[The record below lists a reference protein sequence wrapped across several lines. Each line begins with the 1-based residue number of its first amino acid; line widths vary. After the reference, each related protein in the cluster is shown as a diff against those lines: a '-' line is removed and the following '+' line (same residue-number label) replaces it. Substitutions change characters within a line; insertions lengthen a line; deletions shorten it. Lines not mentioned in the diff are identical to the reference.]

1 MSSEQEDQQQPGPS
15 GVSREEVLTLLGLNT
30 SDSEEEEEN
39 EPTLLC
45 HETLDESED
54 EEDRYCRLALEE
66 LERQYEAE
74 DQWCNQALDDYERQR
89 SFQTQLLQ
97 QSGGGLDPKPSVG
110 TFEFDLEPLMERT
123 SAHLGAR
130 ERIVNT
136 RLRQTGNFIDTP
148 HVAQALRDALQRAMT
163 RVLYQIPDLHEDDRL
178 FFTISSNRLSR
189 GDFHGWGVRVG
200 EWQRG
205 DGDRVEAVLDRLS
218 RALNSNEQ
226 FEMDDS
232 FQLRITHVQR
242 PPQGTGSKRRL
253 KPGHQTLALLK
264 PKKRSIVQIKNDDV
278 LCCARALVTA
288 KAKVDQHPQWESF
301 KKGRNVQKEQALLLH
316 HDAKVP
322 VGPCGYEEL
331 TQFSLAPSLFDY
343 QILLVDAD
351 RAFHI
356 TGFGP
361 HIPDKQLI
369 LLHEKGHY
377 DVITTLKGFLG
388 KSYVCAHC
396 FKGYEN
402 ATQHR
407 CQIQLKCSCCLQ
419 PNCSDFHQAHPR
431 GQKATQRCH
440 ECGRDFFGDLCF
452 QAHQSK
458 TLEGKTAENHQHSI
472 CFNKRRCTGCLKME
486 TGFPQIKRHRCGYLT
501 CPSCKEYVN
510 AQTHKC
516 FIQKAPSPQEEKEQ
530 KKERKRKQQQRQ
542 KRGPPAK
549 RGAAAGLQ
557 TLRTN
562 EGGDDECSDDDE
574 DPPPLHMF
582 FDIEAMQL
590 QEQHVANLLVAET
603 EDDSRP
609 VRFRGEHC
617 VRDFLQWLDTL
628 TQEDTR
634 PVNVLAHNFQG
645 YDGYFVANQYH
656 ADNQTIRQIRNG
668 CKLLEVRHDKIRF
681 IDSLSFFQM
690 PLAAFPKTF
699 GLTELKKGYF
709 PHKFNLPEHQEY
721 VGPIPAIDHYMP
733 ETMSPEGRQ
742 KFEAWHKEQ
751 SDNQVVFDFQQEL
764 VAYCESDVRL
774 LKEGCLTFKR
784 VFEAQTG
791 FNPFEHMTIASACN
805 RDLRMNRMIPNSLAS
820 EPVGGWRNNV
830 NQSQVALEWLTWCD
844 HQLRQQAQTHLTLN
858 QSLPITRSH
867 IQHVRNA
874 GEFHVPGTTF
884 TVDGLHPETR
894 TVYEFHGCF
903 WHGCPTCYPKRQEKH
918 LRLLDRTVQD
928 VYEKT
933 QTKMTLLRQ
942 KGYQVVEM
950 WECAWSKLLQTH
962 PDVQAYVDSLRLAP
976 PLNPRDAFCGGRT
989 NAIKLHH
996 RVTPDQKI
1004 HYIDYTS
1011 LYPWVNKTCVYP
1023 KGHPIF
1029 ISQPGHTDISRYFG
1043 IVQRQVLPPREL
1055 YHPVLPHRHEGKL
1068 SFPLC
1073 ATCVEEEMAKAPLER
1088 SYHCAHSED
1097 QRVLTGTWCT
1107 PELNKAIELG
1117 YQIQHI
1123 HEVWHFLETQEGLFK
1138 DYVNTWLKIKQEA
1151 SGWPEWVGDDE
1162 TKRHQYIHDY
1172 FQNEGILLEYFK
1184 IQRNPGLRALA
1195 KMMLNSMWGKFG
1207 QRLNKTQVKDFEDPQ
1222 AFHSFLDSDANDV
1235 KHVSVVNDNIVEV
1248 HYQLQEEDIPVS
1260 PNLNIFVACFTTCW
1274 ARLRLYE
1281 ALERLGQRVLY
1292 FDTDSVIYLE
1302 EPGQPNPPLGD
1313 YLGQFTSELDADDY
1327 ITEFVSGGPK
1337 NYGYQT
1343 KKGKVECK
1351 VRGFRLNSEGKTQLN
1366 YDVMRKNVLD
1376 EIQHPQNQPRQTQ
1389 VVKTHQIVR
1398 DAKTYELFTFPDY
1411 KCYQLVYDKRVIDP
1425 ATFQTYPYGYQARC
1439 PTTT

>member
-1 MSSEQEDQQQPGPS
+1 M
-15 GVSREEVLTLLGLNT
+15 
-30 SDSEEEEEN
+30 
-39 EPTLLC
+39 
-45 HETLDESED
+45 
-54 EEDRYCRLALEE
+54 
-66 LERQYEAE
+66 
-74 DQWCNQALDDYERQR
+74 
-89 SFQTQLLQ
+89 
-97 QSGGGLDPKPSVG
+97 G
-110 TFEFDLEPLMERT
+110 TFEFDLDPYVNRT
-123 SAHLGAR
+123 SARMGVR
-130 ERIVNT
+130 ERHFT
-136 RLRQTGNFIDTP
+136 ARLRQTGNFIDTP
-148 HVAQALRDALQRAMT
+148 HVAQALRDALRRTMT
-163 RVLYQIPDLHEDDRL
+163 RLLNEIPNLHDDDWL

-189 GDFHGWGVRVG
+189 GDFNGWGVRVR
-200 EWQRG
+200 EWREG
-205 DGDRVEAVLDRLS
+205 GDRVDALLNRLS

-232 FQLRITHVQR
+232 FQLSITHAQK
-242 PPQGTGSKRRL
+242 PPQGSGGKRQLR
-253 KPGHQTLALLK
+253 PGHQTLALLK
-264 PKKRSIVQIKNDDV
+264 PKKKSIVQIRNTDD

-288 KAKVDQHPQWESF
+288 KAKVDQHPQWHSF
-301 KKGRNVQKEQALLLH
+301 RKGTGKIQKEQALLLH
-316 HDAKVP
+316 YKAKVP
-322 VGPCGYEEL
+322 FGPCGHEEL
-331 TQFSLAPSLFDY
+331 TQFSQAPPLFDY

-351 RAFHI
+351 RAFNI
-356 TGFGP
+356 KIFGP
-361 HIPDKQLI
+361 PAPDKQLI

-377 DVITTLKGFLG
+377 DVITTLNGFLG
-388 KSYVCAHC
+388 RSYVCAHC
-396 FKGYEN
+396 FKPYDHAG
-402 ATQHR
+402 QHR
-407 CQIQLKCSCCLQ
+407 CKIKLTCSCCLQ
-419 PNCSDFHQAHPR
+419 PNCPDFHYNYPR
-431 GQKATQRCH
+431 GLKATQRCH
-440 ECGRDFFGDLCF
+440 ECGRDFFGDFCF
-452 QAHQSK
+452 EAHRSK
-458 TLEGKTAENHQHSI
+458 TFEGKTAEIHQRSI
-472 CFNKRRCTGCLKME
+472 CFNKRRCTGCFKME
-486 TGFPQIKRHRCGYLT
+486 NGLQQIKRHRCGYLD

-530 KKERKRKQQQRQ
+530 KKEHKRKRQQQ
-542 KRGPPAK
+542 RGPPAK

-557 TLRTN
+557 TLRAN
-562 EGGDDECSDDDE
+562 EGGDDESDDDE
-574 DPPPLHMF
+574 DPPPLHVF
-582 FDIEAMQL
+582 FDIEAMQP
-590 QEQHVANLLVAET
+590 QEQHVANLIVAET
-603 EDDSRP
+603 EEDSRP
-609 VRFRGEHC
+609 VRFQGEHC
-617 VRDFLQWLDTL
+617 LKEFLEWLDTL
-628 TQEDTR
+628 TQDDTR

-656 ADNQTIRQIRNG
+656 ADNQTIQQIRNG
-668 CKLLEVRHDKIRF
+668 CKLLEVKHDKIRF

-709 PHKFNLPEHQEY
+709 PHKFNIPEHQEY
-721 VGPIPAIDHYMP
+721 VGPIPAIDYYMP
-733 ETMSPEGRQ
+733 ETMFPEERQ
-742 KFEAWHKEQ
+742 KFETWHKEQ
-751 SDNQVVFDFQQEL
+751 SDNQVVFDFQKEL

-774 LKEGCLTFKR
+774 LKEGCMTFKR

-820 EPVGGWRNNV
+820 EPVNGWRNNI

-844 HQLRQQAQTHLTLN
+844 HQLRQQAQSRLILY
-858 QSLPITRSH
+858 QSHPVTRSH
-867 IQHVRNA
+867 LQHVRNA
-874 GEFHVPGTTF
+874 GEYHVPGTSF
-884 TVDGLHPETR
+884 TVDGFHPETR

-903 WHGCPTCYPKRQEKH
+903 WHGCPKCYPIRQEKH
-918 LRLLDRTVQD
+918 LRLHNRTVQD
-928 VYEKT
+928 AYEKT
-933 QTKMTLLRQ
+933 QAKMTTLRQ
-942 KGYQVVEM
+942 KGYNVIEM
-950 WECAWSKLLQTH
+950 WECQWSQLKQTH
-962 PDVQAYVDSLRLAP
+962 PDIQSYVDSLQLVP

-989 NAIKLHH
+989 NAIKLYH

-1029 ISQPGHTDISRYFG
+1029 ISQPGHTDIHNYFG
-1043 IVQRQVLPPREL
+1043 IVQCQVLPPREL
-1055 YHPVLPHRHEGKL
+1055 YHPVLPHRHGDKL
-1068 SFPLC
+1068 TFPLC
-1073 ATCVEEEMAKAPLER
+1073 ATCVEEEMAKPPLER
-1088 SYHCAHSED
+1088 SHYCTHSED

-1117 YQIQHI
+1117 YQIQFI
-1123 HEVWHFLETQEGLFK
+1123 YEVWHFPQTQEGLFK

-1162 TKRHQYIHDY
+1162 TKRQRYIHDY
-1172 FQNEGILLEYFK
+1172 HQNEGILLEYPK
-1184 IQRNPGLRALA
+1184 IQHNPGLRALA

-1207 QRLNKTQVKDFEDPQ
+1207 QRLNKTQVQDFDDPQ
-1222 AFHSFLDSDANDV
+1222 AFHHFLNSDARDV
-1235 KHVSVVNDNIVEV
+1235 KHVSVVNDNIVEA
-1248 HYQLQEEDIPVS
+1248 HYQLQKEDIPVS

-1281 ALERLGQRVLY
+1281 ALELLGQRVLY

-1313 YLGQFTSELDADDY
+1313 YLGQFTSELKADDH

-1343 KKGKVECK
+1343 KNDKVECK

-1398 DAKTYELFTFPDY
+1398 DAKTYQLFTFPDY

-1425 ATFQTYPYGYQARC
+1425 TTFQTYPYGYQARC
-1439 PTTT
+1439 QTTT

>member
-1 MSSEQEDQQQPGPS
+1 MPFEEEQQPGPS
-15 GVSREEVLTLLGLNT
+15 GVSREQVLTLLGLNT
-30 SDSEEEEEN
+30 SDSEEEN
-39 EPTLLC
+39 EQTLHC
-45 HETLDESED
+45 PETLDESED

-74 DQWCNQALDDYERQR
+74 DQWCNQALEDFERQR
-89 SFQTQLLQ
+89 AFQTQLLQ
-97 QSGGGLDPKPSVG
+97 QSGGGLDPNTSVG
-110 TFEFDLEPLMERT
+110 TFEFDLDPFMERT
-123 SAHLGAR
+123 STHLGVR
-130 ERIVNT
+130 ERIINT

-163 RVLYQIPDLHEDDRL
+163 RALNQFPDLHEDDRL

-189 GDFHGWGVRVG
+189 GDFQGWGVRVG
-200 EWQRG
+200 EWRRG
-205 DGDRVEAVLDRLS
+205 GGDRVDALLNRLS

-232 FQLRITHVQR
+232 FQMRITHVPR

-264 PKKRSIVQIKNDDV
+264 PKKRSIVQIQNTDD

-288 KAKVDQHPQWESF
+288 KAKVDQHSQWYAF
-301 KKGRNVQKEQALLLH
+301 RDGRKIQKDQALKLH
-316 HDAKVP
+316 DDAHVP
-322 VGPCGYEEL
+322 FGPCGYEEL
-331 TQFSLAPSLFDY
+331 TQFSQAPPLYDY
-343 QILLVDAD
+343 QILLVDDD

-356 TGFGP
+356 TSFGHP
-361 HIPDKQLI
+361 NPDKQLI

-396 FKGYEN
+396 FKGYDQ
-402 ATQHR
+402 AGKHR
-407 CQIQLKCSCCLQ
+407 CKIQLKCGCCLQ
-419 PNCSDFHQAHPR
+419 PNCPDFHQAHPR
-431 GQKATQRCH
+431 NLKATRRCH

-458 TLEGKTAENHQHSI
+458 TLEGKTAENLQRSI
-472 CFNKRRCTGCLKME
+472 CFNKRRCTGCHKME
-486 TGFPQIKRHRCGYLT
+486 TGLQQVKRHRCGYLT

-530 KKERKRKQQQRQ
+530 KKERKRKRQQQR
-542 KRGPPAK
+542 GPPVR
-549 RGAAAGLQ
+549 RGAAAVLQ
-557 TLRTN
+557 TLRAN
-562 EGGDDECSDDDE
+562 EGGDDECSDDDDD
-574 DPPPLHMF
+574 DPPPLHVF

-617 VRDFLQWLDTL
+617 VSDFLEWLDTL

-645 YDGYFVANQYH
+645 YDGYFVVNQYH
-656 ADNQTIRQIRNG
+656 ANNQIIQQIRNG

-709 PHKFNLPEHQEY
+709 PHKFNLPEHQDY
-721 VGPIPAIDHYMP
+721 VGPIPAIDYYMP
-733 ETMSPEGRQ
+733 ETMSSEGRQ

-751 SDNQVVFDFQQEL
+751 TDNQGVFDFQQEL

-791 FNPFEHMTIASACN
+791 FNPFDHMTIASACN

-820 EPVGGWRNNV
+820 EPVHGWRNRV
-830 NQSQVALEWLTWCD
+830 NQSQVALEWLTWND
-844 HQLRQQAQTHLTLN
+844 HLLRQQTQTHLT
-858 QSLPITRSH
+858 ITRSH
-867 IQHVRNA
+867 LQHVHNA
-874 GEFHVPGTTF
+874 GEFRVPGTPF
-884 TVDGLHPETR
+884 TVDGFHPETG

-903 WHGCPTCYPKRQEKH
+903 WHGCPTCYPRRGEKH
-918 LRLLDRTVQD
+918 LRLDERTVQD

-933 QTKMTLLRQ
+933 QAKMTLLRQ

-950 WECAWSKLLQTH
+950 WECQWDRLKQTH
-962 PDVQAYVDSLRLAP
+962 PDIQAYVDSLYLVP

-1011 LYPWVNKTCVYP
+1011 LYPWVNKTCIYP

-1029 ISQPGHTDISRYFG
+1029 ISQPGHTDIGHYFG
-1043 IVQRQVLPPREL
+1043 IVQCQVLPPREL

-1068 SFPLC
+1068 TFPLC
-1073 ATCVEEEMAKAPLER
+1073 AACVEEEMPKPPLER

-1107 PELNKAIELG
+1107 PELIKALELG

-1123 HEVWHFLETQEGLFK
+1123 HEVWHFPEQQEGLFK

-1162 TKRHQYIHDY
+1162 TKRQQYIRDY
-1172 FQNEGILLEYFK
+1172 FQNEGILLEYPK

-1207 QRLNKTQVKDFEDPQ
+1207 QRLNKTQVQDFENPRI
-1222 AFHSFLDSDANDV
+1222 FHNFLDSDVHDV
-1235 KHVSVVNDNIVEV
+1235 KYVSVVNDHIVEAR
-1248 HYQLQEEDIPVS
+1248 YQVQEEDIPVS

-1274 ARLRLYE
+1274 ARLRLYQ
-1281 ALERLGQRVLY
+1281 ALELLGQRVLY

-1302 EPGQPNPPLGD
+1302 EPGQLNPPLGD
-1313 YLGQFTSELDADDY
+1313 YLGQFTSELNADDH

-1343 KKGKVECK
+1343 KNGKVECK

-1398 DAKTYELFTFPDY
+1398 DDKTYQLFTFPDY

-1425 ATFQTYPYGYQARC
+1425 TTFQTYPYGYQARC